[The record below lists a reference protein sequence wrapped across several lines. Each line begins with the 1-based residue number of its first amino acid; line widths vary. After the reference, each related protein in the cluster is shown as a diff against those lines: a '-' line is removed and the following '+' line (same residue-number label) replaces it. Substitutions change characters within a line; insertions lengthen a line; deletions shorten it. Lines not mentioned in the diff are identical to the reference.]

1 MLIIALLIAI
11 VWTIIAWR
19 NWPLAVS
26 LLIGLLP
33 TYLLR
38 FKIGPLPMTVLEEL
52 ILLTTAIWLIKQYPQ
67 PWANLRSRAKNWR
80 AYPLTIEIIIVLL
93 VAWLALVIG
102 GNTTSGLGLWKAYFI
117 EPILVFILFWNV
129 PRGTKNIERG
139 YLFLAGS
146 LLLVSLVAGYQYLTG
161 DLIANLF
168 WADEATRRATSVFG
182 YPNAVGLFAGPV
194 SLALLG
200 FLVYRLKQIKKWFN
214 WVNLLLAA
222 SIILGWLAIF
232 WAQSEGAM
240 IGLLVALVVLGL
252 IASRWSRLVVLVA
265 VIIVGV
271 MIWQRSDYLDTIK
284 QKVQLADLSGQ
295 IRQSQWQETWQ
306 MLGDG
311 RWLNGA
317 GLANYQAMV
326 EPYHH
331 EGIWIKSADK
341 KAKPS
346 WQPLEI
352 YLYPHNVFLN
362 FWSELG
368 LVGLIIFAWL
378 WLKVT
383 IINFLNFWRYHR
395 HNKLVWLSWGLF
407 GAWLATLVHG
417 LVDVPYFK
425 NDLAVL
431 FWLGL
436 AMTFWLKWQLMDNKQ
451 NDQSTID

>member
-1 MLIIALLIAI
+1 MWLVALLVAI
-11 VWTIIAWR
+11 FWLLLAWR

-26 LLIGLLP
+26 LLAGLLP

-52 ILLTTAIWLIKQYPQ
+52 ILLTTAIWLTKQYPQ
-67 PWANLRSRAKNWR
+67 PWVNLRSRAKNWR

-93 VAWLALVIG
+93 VAWLAIMIG
-102 GNTTSGLGLWKAYFI
+102 GNTTSVLGLWKAYFI

-161 DLIANLF
+161 NLIANPF
-168 WADEATRRATSVFG
+168 WAAEATRRATSVFG
-182 YPNAVGLFAGPV
+182 YPNAVGLLAGPV
-194 SLALLG
+194 SLTLLG
-200 FLVYRLKQIKKWFN
+200 YLVYRLKKAKSWFN
-214 WVNLLLAA
+214 WSNLLLVS
-222 SIILGWLAIF
+222 SIVFGWLAIY
-232 WAQSEGAM
+232 WAKSEGAM
-240 IGLLVALVVLGL
+240 IGLAAALIVLGL
-252 IASRWSRLVVLVA
+252 LANRWSRLVVLAVA
-265 VIIVGV
+265 VIVGV
-271 MIWQRSDYLDTIK
+271 IIWQRSDYQVIIK
-284 QKVQLADLSGQ
+284 QKVQLSDLSGQ

-306 MLGDG
+306 MLSDG
-311 RWLNGA
+311 RWLTGA
-317 GLANYQAMV
+317 GLANYQATV

-331 EGIWIKSADK
+331 QGIWIKSADK

-368 LVGLIIFAWL
+368 LAGLMIFVWL
-378 WLKVT
+378 WFKVV
-383 IINFLNFWRYHR
+383 IINFFNFWRYR
-395 HNKLVWLSWGLF
+395 RNNKLAWLSWGLL
-407 GAWLATLVHG
+407 GAWLATAVHG

-436 AMTFWLKWQLMDNKQ
+436 AMTVWLKGQLTNNKQ
-451 NDQSTID
+451 DD